1 MKFLSDINLQ
11 RNELQFAKIHV
22 LGTAPSD
29 PTPQEGQVYYN
40 STDKK
45 VYVHNGTNFT
55 SIAGDITEIQTTTAN
70 QLAITNGQ
78 GPIPSLAV
86 TTGAVSDG
94 GTALAT
100 GDQIYDHVTTRIA
113 SSFSDVSYAAS
124 TGVITFTQQDG
135 TTDKTVNLP
144 LGTSETPTF
153 AAITLSGSGPQIS
166 FTDTDTNAD
175 CSFTADSS
183 AGSLGIHADLNSE
196 SETTKIF
203 FSTDGKETGHWR
215 GNSSQVASL
224 RLFPLKNNNAE
235 QGIFFGTDTSS
246 PATGNWTGTRVMSY
260 STGNYLFLHPT
271 TNTTASTVPLAILAN
286 GSVQGTAIKD
296 QDDLGGGSSSALH
309 LATQQ
314 SIKAYVDGQT
324 YDDVSNA
331 NLLSRLA
338 ALESSGGG
346 ADETITIGAD
356 AGDTVSFTGSVTIQ
370 KDLIVQGDTVTL
382 NVSTLDVEDAT
393 IRVAKNAST
402 LAASDGA
409 GIEFGASTSK
419 PTILWNN
426 SASKLVSNKA
436 FQASSFTG
444 NLTGDVTGNVTGNLT
459 GTVNT
464 ATQNSITTMTGLVTV
479 GTLTTGNATA
489 IVDAAS
495 SSAAGKV
502 ELATNA
508 ETLTGSDSARAVT
521 PASLLHTLQARSFS
535 ATIGDASNTTFNVD
549 HGLGLDVIVQVY
561 DISSG
566 DTVFCDVV
574 RNNTNSGRAVLTFA
588 DAPALNDI
596 KVLVIKVD

>member
-1 MKFLSDINLQ
+1 MKFLNDIDLQ

-22 LGTAPSD
+22 LGAAPSS

-45 VYVHNGTNFT
+45 VYVHNASGFV
-55 SIAGDITEIQTTTAN
+55 SIAGDITKIETSTAN
-70 QLAITNGQ
+70 QLGITNAE
-78 GPIPSLAV
+78 GPIPSLAI

-144 LGTSETPTF
+144 LGTTETPTF

-246 PATGNWTGTRVMSY
+246 PATGNWTGTRVLSY
-260 STGNYLFLHPT
+260 STGNALLIHPT
-271 TNTTASTVPLAILAN
+271 TNTSAATVPLAVSAN
-286 GSVQGTAIKD
+286 GSIQGTSIKD
-296 QDDLGGGSSSALH
+296 QDDMSSDSAVH

-346 ADETITIGAD
+346 ADETITIGTD

-393 IRVAKNAST
+393 VRVAKNATT

-419 PTILWNN
+419 PTILWSN

-436 FQASSFTG
+436 FQATAFHG
-444 NLTGDVTGNVTGNLT
+444 NITGDVTGNVTGNLT

-489 IVDAAS
+489 IVDTAS
-495 SSAAGKV
+495 TSAAGKV

-508 ETLTGSDSARAVT
+508 EANTGTDTARAVT

-561 DISSG
+561 DVSSG

-588 DAPALNDI
+588 DAPASNDI

>member
-1 MKFLSDINLQ
+1 MKFLNDIDLQ

-22 LGTAPSD
+22 LGAAPTD

-45 VYVHNGTNFT
+45 VYVHNNTQFV
-55 SIAGDITEIQTTTAN
+55 SIAGDITEIQTSTAN

-175 CSFTADSS
+175 CSFTADST

-246 PATGNWTGTRVMSY
+246 PATGNWTGTRVLSY
-260 STGNYLFLHPT
+260 STGNALLIHPT
-271 TNTTASTVPLAILAN
+271 TNTSAASVPLAVSAN
-286 GSVQGTAIKD
+286 GSIQGTSIKD
-296 QDDLGGGSSSALH
+296 QDDMSSDSAVH

-346 ADETITIGAD
+346 ADETITIGTD

-393 IRVAKNAST
+393 IRVAKNATT

-419 PTILWNN
+419 PTILWSN

-436 FQASSFTG
+436 FQATAFHG
-444 NLTGDVTGNVTGNLT
+444 NITGDVTGNVTGNLT

-495 SSAAGKV
+495 TSAAGKV

-508 ETLTGSDSARAVT
+508 EANTGTDTARAVT

-561 DISSG
+561 DVSSG

-588 DAPALNDI
+588 DAPASNDI

>member
-1 MKFLSDINLQ
+1 MKFLNDIDLQ

-22 LGTAPSD
+22 LGAAPTD

-45 VYVHNGTNFT
+45 VYVHNNTQFV
-55 SIAGDITEIQTTTAN
+55 SIAGDITEIQTSTAN

-246 PATGNWTGTRVMSY
+246 PATGNWTGTRVLSY
-260 STGNYLFLHPT
+260 STGNALLIHPT
-271 TNTTASTVPLAILAN
+271 TNTSAASVPLAVSAN
-286 GSVQGTAIKD
+286 GSIQGTSIKD
-296 QDDLGGGSSSALH
+296 QDDMSSDSAVH

-346 ADETITIGAD
+346 ADETITIGTD

-393 IRVAKNAST
+393 IRVAKNATT

-419 PTILWNN
+419 PTILWSN

-436 FQASSFTG
+436 FQATAFHG
-444 NLTGDVTGNVTGNLT
+444 NITGDVTGNVTGNLT

-495 SSAAGKV
+495 TSAAGKV

-508 ETLTGSDSARAVT
+508 ETNTGTDTARAVT

-561 DISSG
+561 DVSSG

-588 DAPALNDI
+588 DAPASNDI

>member
-1 MKFLSDINLQ
+1 
-11 RNELQFAKIHV
+11 
-22 LGTAPSD
+22 
-29 PTPQEGQVYYN
+29 
-40 STDKK
+40 
-45 VYVHNGTNFT
+45 
-55 SIAGDITEIQTTTAN
+55 
-70 QLAITNGQ
+70 
-78 GPIPSLAV
+78 
-86 TTGAVSDG
+86 
-94 GTALAT
+94 
-100 GDQIYDHVTTRIA
+100 
-113 SSFSDVSYAAS
+113 
-124 TGVITFTQQDG
+124 
-135 TTDKTVNLP
+135 
-144 LGTSETPTF
+144 
-153 AAITLSGSGPQIS
+153 
-166 FTDTDTNAD
+166 
-175 CSFTADSS
+175 
-183 AGSLGIHADLNSE
+183 
-196 SETTKIF
+196 
-203 FSTDGKETGHWR
+203 
-215 GNSSQVASL
+215 
-224 RLFPLKNNNAE
+224 
-235 QGIFFGTDTSS
+235 
-246 PATGNWTGTRVMSY
+246 MSY
-260 STGNYLFLHPT
+260 STGNYLFIHPT
-271 TNTTASTVPLAILAN
+271 TNTSASTVPLAVLAN
-286 GSVQGTAIKD
+286 GSIQGTSIKD
-296 QDDLGGGSSSALH
+296 QDDMSSDSNLH

-346 ADETITIGAD
+346 ADETITIGTD

-393 IRVAKNAST
+393 IRVAKNATT

-419 PTILWNN
+419 PTILWSN

-436 FQASSFTG
+436 FQATAFHGNITG
-444 NLTGDVTGNVTGNLT
+444 NVTGNVTGNLT

-495 SSAAGKV
+495 TSAAGKV

-508 ETLTGSDSARAVT
+508 ETNTGTDTARAVT

-561 DISSG
+561 DVSSG

-588 DAPALNDI
+588 DAPASNDI

>member
-1 MKFLSDINLQ
+1 MKFLNDIDLQ

-22 LGTAPSD
+22 LGAAPTD

-45 VYVHNGTNFT
+45 VYVHNNTQFV
-55 SIAGDITEIQTTTAN
+55 SIAGDITEIQTSTAN
-70 QLAITNGQ
+70 QLAITNQQ
-78 GPIPSLAV
+78 GPIPSLAI

-175 CSFTADSS
+175 CSFTADST

-246 PATGNWTGTRVMSY
+246 PATGNWTGTRVLSY
-260 STGNYLFLHPT
+260 STGNALLIHPT
-271 TNTTASTVPLAILAN
+271 TNTSAASVPLAVSAN
-286 GSVQGTAIKD
+286 GSIQGTSIKD
-296 QDDLGGGSSSALH
+296 QDDMSSDSAVH

-346 ADETITIGAD
+346 ADETITIGTD

-393 IRVAKNAST
+393 IRVAKNATT

-419 PTILWNN
+419 PTILWSN

-436 FQASSFTG
+436 FQATAFHG
-444 NLTGDVTGNVTGNLT
+444 NITGDVTGNVTGNLT

-495 SSAAGKV
+495 TSAAGKV

-508 ETLTGSDSARAVT
+508 ETLTGTDTARAVT
-521 PASLLHTLQARSFS
+521 PAALTHTLQARSFS

-561 DISSG
+561 DVSSG

-588 DAPALNDI
+588 DAPASNDI

>member
-144 LGTSETPTF
+144 LGSGESPTF
-153 AAITLSGSGPQIS
+153 AGLTISDSEPSITL
-166 FTDTDTNAD
+166 TDTDTNAD
-175 CSFTADSS
+175 CNINASSS
-183 AGSLGIHADLNSE
+183 AGSLSISADFNNE
-196 SETTKIF
+196 ANTTKIGF
-203 FSTDGKETGHWR
+203 LCDGKEVGRFR
-215 GNSSQVASL
+215 GDNNQIGSL
-224 RLFPLKNNNAE
+224 RLFPLRSDNAA
-235 QGIFFGTDTSS
+235 QGIFFGTN
-246 PATGNWTGTRVMSY
+246 ATEPGNLAGTFVRAISF
-260 STGNYLFLHPT
+260 STGNKLHLYPSGT
-271 TNTTASTVPLAILAN
+271 TTSANVPLAISASGAIEGTSIKNETNL
-286 GSVQGTAIKD
+286 GSN
-296 QDDLGGGSSSALH
+296 SSTH
-309 LATQQ
+309 LATQS

-338 ALESSGGG
+338 GLESSGGA

-495 SSAAGKV
+495 TSAAGKV

-508 ETLTGSDSARAVT
+508 ETLIGTDSSRAVT
-521 PASLLHTLQARSFS
+521 PASLTHTLQSRSFS

>member
-1 MKFLSDINLQ
+1 MKFLNDIDLQ

-22 LGTAPSD
+22 LGTAPSS

-45 VYVHNGTNFT
+45 VYVHNNTQFV
-55 SIAGDITEIQTTTAN
+55 SIAGDITEIQTSTAN
-70 QLAITNGQ
+70 QLAITNQQ
-78 GPIPSLAV
+78 GPIPSLAI

-246 PATGNWTGTRVMSY
+246 PATGNWTGTRVLSY
-260 STGNYLFLHPT
+260 STGNALLIHPT
-271 TNTTASTVPLAILAN
+271 TNTSAASVPLAVSAN
-286 GSVQGTAIKD
+286 GSIQGTSIKD
-296 QDDLGGGSSSALH
+296 QDDMSSDSAVH

-346 ADETITIGAD
+346 ADETITIGTD

-393 IRVAKNAST
+393 IRVAKNATT

-419 PTILWNN
+419 PTILWSN

-436 FQASSFTG
+436 FQATAFHG
-444 NLTGDVTGNVTGNLT
+444 NITGDVTGNVTGNLT

-495 SSAAGKV
+495 TSAAGKV

-508 ETLTGSDSARAVT
+508 ETNTGTDTARAVT

-561 DISSG
+561 DVSSG

-588 DAPALNDI
+588 DAPASNDI

>member
-1 MKFLSDINLQ
+1 MKFLNDIDLQ

-22 LGTAPSD
+22 LGAAPSS

-45 VYVHNGTNFT
+45 VYVHNNTQFV
-55 SIAGDITEIQTTTAN
+55 SIAGDITEIQTSTAN

-144 LGTSETPTF
+144 LGTTETPTF

-175 CSFTADSS
+175 CSFTADST

-246 PATGNWTGTRVMSY
+246 PATGNWTGTRVLSY
-260 STGNYLFLHPT
+260 STGNALLIHPT
-271 TNTTASTVPLAILAN
+271 TNTSAATVPLAVSAN
-286 GSVQGTAIKD
+286 GSIQGTSIKD
-296 QDDLGGGSSSALH
+296 QDDMSSDSAVH

-346 ADETITIGAD
+346 ADETITIGTD

-393 IRVAKNAST
+393 VRVAKNATT

-419 PTILWNN
+419 PTILWSN

-436 FQASSFTG
+436 FQATAFHG
-444 NLTGDVTGNVTGNLT
+444 NITGDVTGNVTGNLT

-489 IVDAAS
+489 IVDTAS
-495 SSAAGKV
+495 TSAAGKV

-508 ETLTGSDSARAVT
+508 EANTGTDTARAVT

-561 DISSG
+561 DVSSG

-588 DAPALNDI
+588 DAPASNDI

>member
-1 MKFLSDINLQ
+1 MKFLNDIDLQ

-22 LGTAPSD
+22 LGAAPTD

-45 VYVHNGTNFT
+45 VYVHNNTQFV
-55 SIAGDITEIQTTTAN
+55 SIAGDITEIQTSTAN
-70 QLAITNGQ
+70 QLAITNQQ
-78 GPIPSLAV
+78 GPIPSLAI

-175 CSFTADSS
+175 CSFTADST

-246 PATGNWTGTRVMSY
+246 PATGNWTGTRVLSY
-260 STGNYLFLHPT
+260 STGNALLIHPT
-271 TNTTASTVPLAILAN
+271 TNTSAASVPLAVSAN
-286 GSVQGTAIKD
+286 GSIQGTSIKD
-296 QDDLGGGSSSALH
+296 QDDMSSDSAVH

-346 ADETITIGAD
+346 ADETITIGTD

-393 IRVAKNAST
+393 IRVAKNATT

-419 PTILWNN
+419 PTILWSN

-436 FQASSFTG
+436 FQATAFHG
-444 NLTGDVTGNVTGNLT
+444 NITGDVTGNVTGNLT

-508 ETLTGSDSARAVT
+508 ETNTGTDTARAVT

-561 DISSG
+561 DVSSG

-588 DAPALNDI
+588 DAPASNDI

>member
-1 MKFLSDINLQ
+1 MKFLNDIDLQ

-22 LGTAPSD
+22 LGTAPSS

-45 VYVHNGTNFT
+45 VYVHNGTIFT

-100 GDQIYDHVTTRIA
+100 GDQIYDHITTRIA
-113 SSFSDVSYAAS
+113 NSFSDVSYAAS

-144 LGTSETPTF
+144 LGSGESPTF
-153 AAITLSGSGPQIS
+153 AGLTISDSTPFITL
-166 FTDTDTNAD
+166 TDTDTNAD
-175 CSFTADSS
+175 CRINSDSS
-183 AGSLGIHADLNSE
+183 AGSLTISADFNNE
-196 SETTKIF
+196 ANTTKIGF
-203 FSTDGKETGHWR
+203 LCDGKEVGRFR
-215 GNSSQVASL
+215 GDNNQIGSL
-224 RLFPLKNNNAE
+224 RLFPLRSDNTE
-235 QGIFFGTDTSS
+235 QGIFFGTN
-246 PATGNWTGTRVMSY
+246 ATEPGNLAGTFVRAISF
-260 STGNYLFLHPT
+260 STGNKLHLYPSG
-271 TNTTASTVPLAILAN
+271 TTASASVPLAISAS
-286 GSVQGTAIKD
+286 GAIEGTSIKD
-296 QDDLGGGSSSALH
+296 EDNMSSDSATH

-338 ALESSGGG
+338 GLESSGGA
-346 ADETITIGAD
+346 ADETITIGTD

-393 IRVAKNAST
+393 IRVAKNATT

-419 PTILWNN
+419 PTILWSN

-444 NLTGDVTGNVTGNLT
+444 NLTGDVTGNVSGNLT

-508 ETLTGSDSARAVT
+508 EANTGTDTARAVT

-588 DAPALNDI
+588 DAPASNDI